1 MLKWKNAQLLFGA
14 IIVAIVALEYGIAPG
29 KTVKLLL
36 GINTT
41 NSNLNQV
48 FRASMGLYLGMASLW
63 ITGVFIQNLW
73 RAATLS
79 SAVFFGGLAFG
90 RIIGILSDGWPNV
103 YFTTG
108 VVLELILFIWAI
120 INLKKYARES
130 N

>member
-63 ITGVFIQNLW
+63 KICGVRQPCL
-73 RAATLS
+73 RQ
-79 SAVFFGGLAFG
+79 FFLVA
-90 RIIGILSDGWPNV
+90 WPS
-103 YFTTG
+103 
-108 VVLELILFIWAI
+108 E
-120 INLKKYARES
+120 E
-130 N
+130 

>member
-1 MLKWKNAQLLFGA
+1 MLKWKNVQLLFGA
-14 IIVAIVALEYGIAPG
+14 VIVAIVALEYGIAPG

-48 FRASMGLYLGMASLW
+48 FRASMGLYLGMAAFW
-63 ITGVFIQNLW
+63 ISAVFNANLW

-79 SAVFFGGLAFG
+79 SIFFFGGLAIG

-108 VVLELILFIWAI
+108 VVFELILFIWAM
-120 INLKKYARES
+120 INLKKYY
-130 N
+130 

>member
-14 IIVAIVALEYGIAPG
+14 IIVAIVALEYGISPG

-36 GINTT
+36 GIDTT

-48 FRASMGLYLGMASLW
+48 FRASMGLYIGMASFW
-63 ITGVFIQNLW
+63 ISAAFIANLW

-79 SAVFFGGLAFG
+79 SAFFFGGLAVG
-90 RIIGILSDGWPNV
+90 RIIGILSDGWPNA

-120 INLKKYARES
+120 INLKKYS
-130 N
+130 